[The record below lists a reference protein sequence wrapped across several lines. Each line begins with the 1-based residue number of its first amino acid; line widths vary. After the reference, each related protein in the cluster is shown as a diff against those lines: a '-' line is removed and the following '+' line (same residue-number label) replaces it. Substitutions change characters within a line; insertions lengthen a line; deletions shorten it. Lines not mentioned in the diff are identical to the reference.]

1 MYNLNQFVMIK
12 RNLLGGALI
21 VSVLFLFTGCKE
33 IMSHLDNSVD
43 SHLQVADKVTVI
55 GVGDTYTITK
65 DVDYATISDADPK
78 FESQTPAIAT
88 VDPKTGVVTALKS
101 GDARIK
107 ISLPDNGLY
116 LDASAVIDIKVRI
129 NTFKDLKNELTAKG
143 VTEVK
148 AYLADAANIVWEGD
162 MIDVTGKKVAIIGG
176 TNTTMVVT
184 KGFQIDNDFAI
195 SNVKMDFTEQGSYF
209 VGFKTEPTEVV
220 KIGDVTFENIVA
232 KNMKQPLFN
241 SKKKNYLINNISI
254 INSIVEMGNN
264 KQVLDFGSGS
274 SAYNINIDKSTL
286 YSVVEHKTTL
296 YKSNGGQKLTGLDGD
311 GTQTFKIT
319 NSTFYNFAY
328 GTGTSGTTNF
338 FAHASNSQKWL
349 KFVVK
354 ENIFVNCGK
363 SKQVIQGLNGGGTST
378 NPTFDVDSN
387 VFNWNGT
394 DESGTEVSPNSQQP
408 NKNNIAAL
416 IVFKDAANGDFT
428 QSNVKVGDPRWIKK

>member
-1 MYNLNQFVMIK
+1 MCSSDL
-12 RNLLGGALI
+12 
-21 VSVLFLFTGCKE
+21 
-33 IMSHLDNSVD
+33 
-43 SHLQVADKVTVI
+43 
-55 GVGDTYTITK
+55 VGETYTIAK
-65 DVDYATISDADPK
+65 DKNYTTISDAAAEFAVD
-78 FESQTPAIAT
+78 ESSKGI
-88 VDPKTGVVTALKS
+88 VEVNKTTGEVTALKS
-101 GDARIK
+101 GDAKIN
-107 ISLPDNGLY
+107 ISLPNNGTY
-116 LDASAVIDIKVRI
+116 LDDVASFTIKVRI
-129 NTFKDLKNELTAKG
+129 NNFKDLLKELTATG

-148 AYLADAANIVWEGD
+148 AYLADDANLVWEGD
-162 MIDVTGKKVAIIGG
+162 MVDVTGKKVAIIGG
-176 TNTTMVVT
+176 ANTTMVVK

-195 SNVKMDFTEQGSYF
+195 SNVKMDFSDQGSYF
-209 VGFKTEPTEVV
+209 VGFKTEPTTVV

-241 SKKKNYLINNISI
+241 SKKKNYLMNKISI
-254 INSIVEMGNN
+254 INSIVEMGAS

-286 YSVVEHKTTL
+286 YSAVLHKTTL
-296 YKSNGGQKLTGLDGD
+296 YKSNGGQKLTDFDED
-311 GTQTFKIT
+311 GTQTFTIT

-338 FAHASNSQKWL
+338 FAHASNSQTWL

-378 NPTFDVDSN
+378 NPKFDVDSN
-387 VFNWNGT
+387 VFNWNGA
-394 DESGTEVSPNSQQP
+394 DESGIEVSPNSEQP

-428 QSNVKVGDPRWIKK
+428 QSNVQVGDPRWIK

>member
-1 MYNLNQFVMIK
+1 MYNLKQFVMIK

-176 TNTTMVVT
+176 TNTTMAVT

-363 SKQVIQGLNGGGTST
+363 TKQVIQGLNGGGTST

-428 QSNVKVGDPRWIKK
+428 QSNVKVGDPRWIK

>member
-1 MYNLNQFVMIK
+1 MQKKNLFVG
-12 RNLLGGALI
+12 LLLCSA
-21 VSVLFLFTGCKE
+21 FLFTGCKE
-33 IMSHLDNSVD
+33 IMSHFDNSVD

-129 NTFKDLKNELTAKG
+129 NTFKDLKNELTAEG

-176 TNTTMVVT
+176 TNTTMAVK

-195 SNVKMDFTEQGSYF
+195 SNVKIDFSEQGSYF
-209 VGFKTEPTEVV
+209 VGFKNAPEEVV
-220 KIGDVTFENIVA
+220 KIGDVTFENIEA

-241 SKKKNYLINNISI
+241 SKKSNNLIKNISI
-254 INSIVEMGNN
+254 INSIVEMGAN

-274 SAYNINIDKSTL
+274 CAYNINIDKSTL
-286 YSVVEHKTTL
+286 YSAVEHKTTL
-296 YKSNGGQKLTGLDGD
+296 YKSNGGQKLTSLDEN
-311 GTQTFKIT
+311 GTQTFIIT

-363 SKQVIQGLNGGGTST
+363 SKQVIQGLNGGGTSK

-387 VFNWNGT
+387 VFNWNGA
-394 DESGTEVSPNSQQP
+394 DESGIEVSPNSEQP